1 MIHPA
6 CRKHFD
12 EFVKAIMLRGEM
24 DEAVFQLIERTGRD
38 FRYVSNAVSYAM
50 SAQNAKIQALLKEL
64 LNCECPIY
72 FEEWEKEKGRG
83 EGRGR

>member
-6 CRKHFD
+6 CRKQFD

-38 FRYVSNAVSYAM
+38 FRLVSSAVSYAL
-50 SAQNAKIQALLKEL
+50 SEQNVKIQALLRKL
-64 LNCECPIY
+64 LDCECVLY
-72 FEEWEKEKGRG
+72 FEEWKERG
-83 EGRGR
+83 G